1 MKLNKISILS
11 VLPLAAACSQSEQLK
26 PNVLLI
32 IADDLGIGDVSAYD
46 YGKIPTPNI
55 DDLAENGIL
64 FNNAYATSATSTPS
78 RYGLMTGMYPWRN
91 SDVKI
96 LPGDA
101 PLVVSIDAPTLPKMM
116 QENGYQTAAI
126 GKWHLGMG
134 DGNVDWNKEIT
145 PAANEVGFDYT
156 CMIAATNDRV
166 PTVYVEDGEVLGLD
180 PNDPIYVNYNENFP
194 GELDGRKDLDSIKMM
209 WGHSH
214 NQAIVNGIP
223 RIGYMKGG
231 KSARWVDEDM
241 ADFFVSKVKDYLDKR
256 KKNKPFFLYYGLHQ
270 PHVPRVPH
278 QRFVGATDLGP
289 RVDAVVEADW
299 CVGEIIKTLE
309 KEGILENTL
318 VIFTSDN
325 GPVLQDGYLDNA
337 YEHKD
342 EHDAYGRLRGGKY
355 SLYDGRAHVPMLVY
369 WKGRVKPI
377 VSDELVS
384 QLDLYASI
392 ANLIDA
398 EVPDGLDS
406 QDQMDAFLGEG
417 KGRESLIVEAK
428 SRLALR
434 SGDYTL
440 IPPYNGVSFW
450 KNKKV
455 ELGNSHDYL
464 CTI

>member
-166 PTVYVEDGEVLGLD
+166 PTV
-180 PNDPIYVNYNENFP
+180 
-194 GELDGRKDLDSIKMM
+194 
-209 WGHSH
+209 
-214 NQAIVNGIP
+214 
-223 RIGYMKGG
+223 
-231 KSARWVDEDM
+231 
-241 ADFFVSKVKDYLDKR
+241 
-256 KKNKPFFLYYGLHQ
+256 
-270 PHVPRVPH
+270 
-278 QRFVGATDLGP
+278 
-289 RVDAVVEADW
+289 
-299 CVGEIIKTLE
+299 
-309 KEGILENTL
+309 
-318 VIFTSDN
+318 
-325 GPVLQDGYLDNA
+325 
-337 YEHKD
+337 
-342 EHDAYGRLRGGKY
+342 
-355 SLYDGRAHVPMLVY
+355 
-369 WKGRVKPI
+369 
-377 VSDELVS
+377 
-384 QLDLYASI
+384 
-392 ANLIDA
+392 
-398 EVPDGLDS
+398 
-406 QDQMDAFLGEG
+406 
-417 KGRESLIVEAK
+417 
-428 SRLALR
+428 
-434 SGDYTL
+434 
-440 IPPYNGVSFW
+440 
-450 KNKKV
+450 
-455 ELGNSHDYL
+455 
-464 CTI
+464 